1 MAPTSYGL
9 SGRFPPHELADLHF
23 EEAGTEVGRQHLVDE
38 PPHPLGVAHL
48 FKGVRFRVYR

>member
-48 FKGVRFRVYR
+48 LKGVRFRVYR